1 MVSVLPRFLPTVHP
15 SDFYLSETLIALSDV
30 ISELMSGEERRGSS
44 KATARFRQQLAE
56 FKRNGC
62 NILLVGTDA
71 LDAACERLLG
81 ESSAGPR
88 YRLFVTTD
96 TGPPTAH
103 AKLSSVQSGPY
114 SDAAAVVDWQADV
127 RGGTATSRCNTD
139 GGNTDRNDTD
149 QNDTDSDDFGSLG
162 ENGLRDSS
170 GPEFRKLSVESG
182 DLRDLGT
189 TIEETIEE
197 FDAASD
203 GLSPAELRLCFD
215 SVMPLV
221 ADHEG
226 RDVRRFLLGLTET
239 VERFDG
245 MAHYHLPS
253 EYDTE
258 SVDELE
264 PLFDAV
270 VEVQHVEDEVKQRWH
285 LQDPEITT
293 DWVPL

>member
-1 MVSVLPRFLPTVHP
+1 
-15 SDFYLSETLIALSDV
+15 
-30 ISELMSGEERRGSS
+30 MSGEERRGSS
-44 KATARFRQQLAE
+44 KATARFRQRLAE

-103 AKLSSVQSGPY
+103 AKLTSVQSGPY

-127 RGGTATSRCNTD
+127 RGGTATSR
-139 GGNTDRNDTD
+139 GNTDRGNIDRNDTG
-149 QNDTDSDDFGSLG
+149 DFDSLG

-170 GPEFRKLSVESG
+170 GPEFRQLSVEG
-182 DLRDLGT
+182 DNLRDLGA

-215 SVMPLV
+215 SIMPLV

-253 EYDTE
+253 EYDSE
-258 SVDELE
+258 AVDELE
-264 PLFDAV
+264 ALFDAV
-270 VEVQHVEDEVKQRWH
+270 VEVRQADSEVEQRWH
-285 LQDPEITT
+285 LQEPEITT

>member
-1 MVSVLPRFLPTVHP
+1 
-15 SDFYLSETLIALSDV
+15 
-30 ISELMSGEERRGSS
+30 MSGEERRGSS
-44 KATARFRQQLAE
+44 KATARFRHRLAE
-56 FKRNGC
+56 LKRNGC

-103 AKLSSVQSGPY
+103 AKLTSVQSGPY
-114 SDAAAVVDWQADV
+114 SDAAAVVDWQANV
-127 RGGTATSRCNTD
+127 RGGTATDRGDGGD
-139 GGNTDRNDTD
+139 GGNGGNGSNGDNF
-149 QNDTDSDDFGSLG
+149 DSPGG
-162 ENGLRDSS
+162 TGLRDSS
-170 GPEFRKLSVESG
+170 EPEFRQLSVES
-182 DLRDLGT
+182 DTLRDLGT
-189 TIEETIEE
+189 AVEETIEE
-197 FDAASD
+197 FDAASE

-215 SVMPLV
+215 SIMPLV

-253 EYDTE
+253 DYGSET
-258 SVDELE
+258 VDELE
-264 PLFDAV
+264 ALFDAV
-270 VEVQHVEDEVKQRWH
+270 VEVRHADGELEQRWH
-285 LQDPEITT
+285 LRDPDLTT